1 MKNFTIESAMSN
13 FEEMMEQAQQG
24 LTVIIKGSD
33 DRDDVL
39 ALKPLVGNGPRE
51 AGNLRGKIKIADDFD
66 APLPEFTP
74 NAV

>member
-1 MKNFTIESAMSN
+1 MKNYTIESAKSN
-13 FEEMMEQAQQG
+13 FEEMMEHAQQG

-33 DRDDVL
+33 DRDYELV
-39 ALKPLVGNGPRE
+39 LKPLIGNGPRK

-74 NAV
+74 YTE